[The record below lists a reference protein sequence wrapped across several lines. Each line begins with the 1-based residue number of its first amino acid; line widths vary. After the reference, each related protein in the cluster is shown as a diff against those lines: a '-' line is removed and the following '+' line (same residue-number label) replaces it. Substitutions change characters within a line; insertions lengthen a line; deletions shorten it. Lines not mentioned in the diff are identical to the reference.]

1 MEFEEAHNNLRAIR
15 LLYRLL
21 EDNSLALQDAN
32 SENVVERARALL
44 RSLLDVTV
52 ESVFETPL
60 KIMGTQAGISKAS
73 FEQEKHVAVPQSKS
87 PMATNVSQTSVEYPT
102 SSKMTSQKDEQP
114 QLKLLSKKV
123 LPEPLKF
130 SISDTEGGK
139 SRTLCSLGEENS
151 MMQQNFVKA
160 TSLSNEKG
168 ILPNTENSHHERQHS
183 NVDILYGIGEHA
195 KESSQMVGAKAGES
209 SEDNNIPLMNIIHEA
224 QHNSSVASQVESVD
238 QKGDFSDDLVNAI
251 KRIESRILAFQLC
264 SNMMDSSKNSAGH
277 HTMHKVANS
286 ETTEIL
292 RNDGA
297 AGSQFSCRRSLLEGH
312 RLMNQQTD
320 RSNCQ
325 SENLISANF
334 EEPFLTGNR
343 SSSQSQVAYQNHGL
357 NTSTESTKNIDIP
370 KQINTQ
376 LVSGGEEL
384 RSWTRI
390 QPSAQNMAMVDRVK
404 SLNRLVSGDTH
415 LGSQASECI
424 QGLRVPL
431 NQDDLTKKPP
441 MFASQ
446 TNRESLDRKTPLS
459 LSKTNQNQKERSY
472 ASSYAQKSVGS
483 TPTFARRE
491 KPPPHQMVR
500 RPTLLDQRFSEIKV
514 NSHQHR
520 DWSVLERRG
529 THNTGHIEPRNTR
542 VRPQHNEPEESGSNS
557 DSSYWTSQQGSANS
571 SSDSEDYSLPVGT
584 QDPTSRSMVDA
595 AYEGSSEESSN
606 SYTYTDDGPSHRV
619 GSLKS
624 YRHHRHKHSMWK
636 NLQNVFH
643 HKNKHGVLTKQKI
656 EKTRRGAVT
665 RVLPRSNQVGQFH
678 RLVEGLLRHI
688 RHSDKAK
695 PSKLGGVK
703 RSRNT
708 AHRHSQKKL
717 HWWQILRRRRGVK
730 LKNRGQGFFAPIK
743 IAEQVYALIFFYCLN
758 VLVLLNAYW

>member
-1 MEFEEAHNNLRAIR
+1 
-15 LLYRLL
+15 
-21 EDNSLALQDAN
+21 
-32 SENVVERARALL
+32 
-44 RSLLDVTV
+44 
-52 ESVFETPL
+52 
-60 KIMGTQAGISKAS
+60 
-73 FEQEKHVAVPQSKS
+73 
-87 PMATNVSQTSVEYPT
+87 
-102 SSKMTSQKDEQP
+102 MTSQKDEQP
-114 QLKLLSKKV
+114 PLKLLSKKE

-130 SISDTEGGK
+130 SIFDTEGGK
-139 SRTLCSLGEENS
+139 SKTLCSLGEENS

-168 ILPNTENSHHERQHS
+168 ILPNTESSHHERQHS

-195 KESSQMVGAKAGES
+195 KESSQMVDAKAGES
-209 SEDNNIPLMNIIHEA
+209 NEDNNIPLMNIIHEA

-297 AGSQFSCRRSLLEGH
+297 AGSQFSRRRSLLEGH
-312 RLMNQQTD
+312 RLMNQPTD
-320 RSNCQ
+320 RSSCQ
-325 SENLISANF
+325 SENL
-334 EEPFLTGNR
+334 EEPFLTGNK

-357 NTSTESTKNIDIP
+357 NTSTESAKNVDIP
-370 KQINTQ
+370 KQISTH
-376 LVSGGEEL
+376 LVSGEEL
-384 RSWTRI
+384 RSRTRI

-431 NQDDLTKKPP
+431 NQDDLTKKPS

-446 TNRESLDRKTPLS
+446 TNKESLDRKTPVF

-491 KPPPHQMVR
+491 KPPPHQMVK
-500 RPTLLDQRFSEIKV
+500 RPTLLDQRSSEIKV

-520 DWSVLERRG
+520 DWSVLEKRG
-529 THNTGHIEPRNTR
+529 THDAGHIEPRNIR
-542 VRPQHNEPEESGSNS
+542 VRPQHNEPEESG
-557 DSSYWTSQQGSANS
+557 
-571 SSDSEDYSLPVGT
+571 
-584 QDPTSRSMVDA
+584 
-595 AYEGSSEESSN
+595 
-606 SYTYTDDGPSHRV
+606 HR
-619 GSLKS
+619 
-624 YRHHRHKHSMWK
+624 HSMWK

-643 HKNKHGVLTKQKI
+643 HKNKHGVLTKQKV

-695 PSKLGGVK
+695 AAKLGGVK

-730 LKNRGQGFFAPIK
+730 LKNRGQVKMEFMSQK
-743 IAEQVYALIFFYCLN
+743 SLKN
-758 VLVLLNAYW
+758 